1 MTTRADLL
9 TTIEKIEIDT
19 TETLR
24 RPTIIQRLKFFLSQK
39 TIASWRAESA
49 KIKAARDTKVKQ
61 LQTRRENINKAL
73 KVWLDAGDVIGKY
86 EEVRETNEWQR

>member
-9 TTIEKIEIDT
+9 TTIEKIEIDI

-86 EEVRETNEWQR
+86 EIEEETNER

>member
-86 EEVRETNEWQR
+86 EIKEETNER

>member
-9 TTIEKIEIDT
+9 RTIEKIEIDT

-86 EEVRETNEWQR
+86 EIEEETNER

>member
-86 EEVRETNEWQR
+86 EIEEETNER

>member
-1 MTTRADLL
+1 MTTRADML
-9 TTIEKIEIDT
+9 TTIEKIEIDI

-73 KVWLDAGDVIGKY
+73 KVWLDAGDVM
-86 EEVRETNEWQR
+86 